1 MYQGRLGE
9 RCVQVRN
16 GRSDEAEGLCDLSVG
31 SGGSDRERRRGL
43 KRGNVAFCIVLAILF
58 VIGAVIIVND
68 AVNHRG
74 YNFQTRMEYRQMV
87 SEGKR

>member
-1 MYQGRLGE
+1 M
-9 RCVQVRN
+9 
-16 GRSDEAEGLCDLSVG
+16 
-31 SGGSDRERRRGL
+31 

-74 YNFQTRMEYRQMV
+74 YNWQTRTEYRQML